1 MPARLVLAVFGLVT
15 TLAFVPQATAGGI
28 CGKMS
33 VDCTC
38 KCANG
43 AELNWEDAFKL
54 PSECKGPLCTKGC
67 AVDLKEAL
75 RRCSEMYNHDCNK
88 GCIGLKSQLKQRC
101 AVQDGSQLSQ
111 WWRCD

>member
-1 MPARLVLAVFGLVT
+1 
-15 TLAFVPQATAGGI
+15 
-28 CGKMS
+28 MS

-101 AVQDGSQLSQ
+101 AEPGRQPIVAMVAMRLSPAPPTGSVLNEKAPPFGGASV
-111 WWRCD
+111 